1 MMIHLTGA
9 ALLVLV
15 GMKILT
21 GHRLQ
26 EVVKSSY
33 EAVKHYHECVKGQ
46 KDDGDRTGAD
56 FL

>member
-1 MMIHLTGA
+1 MIHLTGA